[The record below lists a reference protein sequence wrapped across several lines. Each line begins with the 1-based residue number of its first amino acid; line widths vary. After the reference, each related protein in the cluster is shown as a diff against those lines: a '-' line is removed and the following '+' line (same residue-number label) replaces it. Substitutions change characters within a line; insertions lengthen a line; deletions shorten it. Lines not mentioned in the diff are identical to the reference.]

1 MVQATKRPTKPPAQ
15 ESSKPAQS
23 DLADLADALR
33 DVMMVARR
41 KAVGSSHDK
50 SVLTLLSHLMTVG
63 PLRASEL
70 ADRACLDL
78 STVSRHLSALE
89 SEGYLDRTPDPDD
102 GRAYLL
108 AVTKSGQRLV
118 REAREQRLAML
129 ADAMKDWSD
138 SDRSELIRLTRQ
150 LADSLETL

>member
-41 KAVGSSHDK
+41 KAAGSSHDK